1 MSKKK
6 GRGNYSEGF
15 RKEAMARMQV
25 CGNTVALAKELGVS
39 RRVLYQRRDEGK
51 QGGGEARPRKPR
63 DRERELRRQLEK
75 TKRLLGEKTMEVD
88 FFRGA
93 LQKIEA
99 RRQNNENTGGAASTP
114 KSGSGWRCQAT

>member
-39 RRVLYQRRDEGK
+39 RRVLYQWRDEGK
-51 QGGGEARPRKPR
+51 HGGGEARLRKPR

-99 RRQNNENTGGAASTP
+99 RRRNNENTGGAASTT
-114 KSGSGWRCQAT
+114 KFGS

>member
-1 MSKKK
+1 MPKKK

-15 RKEAMARMQV
+15 RQEAMVRMQA
-25 CGNTVALAKELGVS
+25 CGNIVALAKELGIS
-39 RRVLYQRRDEGK
+39 RRVLYQWRDEGK
-51 QGGGEARPRKPR
+51 HGGGKRRLRKPR
-63 DRERELRRQLEK
+63 DRERELHQQLEK

-99 RRQNNENTGGAASTP
+99 RRQNNENTGGTASTT
-114 KSGSGWRCQAT
+114 KSGS